1 MRLNTAQKAIGL
13 ISVSVLLCLALFP
26 PWWQA
31 AERETAYRKELRR
44 GFVLRPP
51 GPVAVDCYFVGC
63 KTAPPSYFHVL
74 LYRDLLFEQLAAVL
88 GVAIILLWIFRS
100 RRDGT
105 GASLVAPETRLKFSM
120 SMALLFPP
128 DGTFPLVSEFIN
140 IPRQI
145 ILRDALWIVSTII
158 GGFIFLVCTV
168 VIYVL
173 VSAIVWLVGSLSDSS
188 GPSSQSS
195 ELT

>member
-1 MRLNTAQKAIGL
+1 MMRLTIAQKIIGV
-13 ISVSVLLCLALFP
+13 ISVIVLLSLALFP

-31 AERETAYRKELRR
+31 AERETAYRKELGRA
-44 GFVLRPP
+44 FVLHPP
-51 GPVAVDCYFVGC
+51 APVAVDCYFVGC

-88 GVAIILLWIFRS
+88 GVAIIVLWIFRS

-105 GASLVAPETRLKFSM
+105 CASLVAPETRLKFSM

-128 DGTFPLVSEFIN
+128 DGTFPLVSDFMN

-145 ILRDALWIVSTII
+145 ILRDAFWIVTTIM

-173 VSAIVWLVGSLSDSS
+173 VSAIVWLVSSLSGSQDHRRKV
-188 GPSSQSS
+188 PS
-195 ELT
+195 